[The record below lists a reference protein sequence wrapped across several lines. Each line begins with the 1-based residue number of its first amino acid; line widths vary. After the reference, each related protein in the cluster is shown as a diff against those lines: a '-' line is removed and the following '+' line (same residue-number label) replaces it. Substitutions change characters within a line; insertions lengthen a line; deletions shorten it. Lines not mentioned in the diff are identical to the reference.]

1 MVVERWYVAI
11 PLIVRVEN
19 ERDVEEK
26 RIGGVKIE
34 AWLGNNYYLTTN
46 YHHYHYIIT
55 KLWVGIIKATSVNL
69 WMGIVATI
77 INWHY

>member
-1 MVVERWYVAI
+1 MVAEGGYAAV
-11 PLIVRVEN
+11 PLTALIED

-26 RIGGVKIE
+26 RIGRVKIE
-34 AWLGNNYYLTTN
+34 AWLGNNNNN
-46 YHHYHYIIT
+46 YFIILIT

-77 INWHY
+77 NNWYYY